1 MKNKQTEK
9 VKGKKVFSFRKLVIF
24 ILLIYIV
31 VNVVIQVTKMPI
43 KHILI
48 LGNNLVSD
56 HEIIKAAKLDKYPP
70 IYLLNNKKTKDLIMN
85 IDLIK
90 DVEIKKDYFGKL
102 TLKVEEYKPLFYK
115 KENNAI
121 VLDNQ
126 EEIYNDDYSGIPM
139 LINYVP
145 DVVYEEFIQEFAKLN
160 KSIIAMMNYIEY
172 SPSKNENNETIDE
185 KRFLIQMNDD
195 NKVYTNPLKLEN
207 INYYLDILASLEN
220 KKGILNLD
228 AGNYFKPYEDKNE
241 KEITTP

>member
-1 MKNKQTEK
+1 MKEQKDKK
-9 VKGKKVFSFRKLVIF
+9 VKTRKVFSFRKLVVL

-31 VNVVIQVTKMPI
+31 VNVVIQVMKMPI

-56 HEIIKAAKLDKYPP
+56 HEIIRVAKLEKYPP
-70 IYLLNNKKTKDLIMN
+70 IYLLNTKKTKDLIMS
-85 IDLIK
+85 IVLIK

-121 VLDNQ
+121 VLDNK
-126 EEIYNDDYSGIPM
+126 EEIYTDDYSGIPM

-241 KEITTP
+241 KETTTP